1 MCEVIHLAGTDRE
14 ILSALAE
21 ILSARRAD
29 NLQIHTRARAY
40 VRVPLPQ
47 SP

>member
-21 ILSARRAD
+21 ILS
-29 NLQIHTRARAY
+29 LCS
-40 VRVPLPQ
+40 Q
-47 SP
+47 SR